1 MILKLKKREPDVYPE
16 NLVSP
21 VVLRRLGGIFG
32 VDGGVGTPGQKDKPS
47 CVGLSYQVQGEGDG
61 GSGEEVG
68 SAVIGAVAPGS
79 SLRNYS
85 RKSLGSG

>member
-1 MILKLKKREPDVYPE
+1 M
-16 NLVSP
+16 
-21 VVLRRLGGIFG
+21 
-32 VDGGVGTPGQKDKPS
+32 
-47 CVGLSYQVQGEGDG
+47 GLSYQVQGEGDG